1 MSQPTLSPQ
10 VQAAIEASARLAR
23 MAPSSDDPVESA
35 RIAYRQ
41 IAPLG
46 GKPEPIQRVTDH
58 LVDADSHQVPIRIYN
73 PYGGVGLPAVVF
85 FHGGWFIAGDLETH
99 DRPLRALANAA
110 GCIVVAVDYRL
121 APEHPWPAAIED
133 GLSVL
138 KWIAGEG
145 VQFDID
151 ANRLFLAGDSAGGAI
166 ATVVARK
173 AAGIPGLR
181 VLLQILIYP
190 VTDPSLQSESW
201 QKFAEGPV
209 INIRIA
215 LQAWQMY
222 IPNLTDRKNADAAPI
237 LANDLA
243 GVPGAL
249 IIVGEYDP
257 LHDEGVAY
265 AGRLAQAG
273 IKVKTSAY
281 KGMPHGFFQMAGY
294 IDEGKLAIQEVA
306 HAINEVL
313 SINQSL

>member
-1 MSQPTLSPQ
+1 MSQPTLRPQ
-10 VQAAIEASARLAR
+10 VQAAIEASARLVR
-23 MAPSSDDPVESA
+23 MAPSSDDPIESA

-46 GKPEPIQRVTDH
+46 GNPEPIKAVKNH
-58 LVDADSHQVPIRIYN
+58 LVDVDGHQIAIRIYN
-73 PYGGVGLPAVVF
+73 PYGGIGLPAVVF

-110 GCIVVAVDYRL
+110 DCIVVAVNYRL
-121 APEHPWPAAIED
+121 APEHPFPAAIED

-138 KWIAGEG
+138 EWIAREG
-145 VQFDID
+145 AQFDID

-166 ATVVARK
+166 ATVLARK

-190 VTDPSLQSESW
+190 VTDPSLQSASW
-201 QKFAEGPV
+201 LKFAEGPV
-209 INIRIA
+209 IDIRTA

-222 IPNLTDRKNADAAPI
+222 TPDLADRQNADAAPI
-237 LANDLA
+237 LASDLA
-243 GVPGAL
+243 NSPSAL

-257 LHDEGVAY
+257 LHDEGIAY
-265 AGRLAQAG
+265 AGRLQQAG
-273 IKVKTSAY
+273 VKVKTSAY

-294 IDEGKLAIQEVA
+294 IDEGKLAIEEVA
-306 HAINEVL
+306 YAINEVL
-313 SINQSL
+313 NG